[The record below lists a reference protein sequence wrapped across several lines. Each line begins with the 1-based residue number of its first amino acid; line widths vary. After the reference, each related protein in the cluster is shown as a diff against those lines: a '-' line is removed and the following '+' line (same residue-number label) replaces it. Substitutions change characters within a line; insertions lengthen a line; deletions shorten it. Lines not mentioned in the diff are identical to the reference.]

1 MSKKQLVVM
10 LFDSQGK
17 PPPAEFAHE
26 YAWVGDANGGTYIR
40 AVTKSYPAE
49 NKRKGIQ
56 SPFTAAMD
64 DWDKHARKG
73 EGCTNTVP
81 AMKDGPRKEARL
93 RPAIEKA
100 LRALSAVGEYDH
112 LVGRFPDQIDC
123 AEDILSAAL
132 NESHSPRVLI
142 TVSGGV
148 ADYVADPG
156 IEIAVV
162 DYDNAEVDEDYKIVL
177 APRWR
182 SLVAPT
188 DAAAFVEYQESGDE
202 PTKFINY
209 YKCPACGHEWED
221 QWSATCEDD
230 CPKCGKRHITPYES
244 EDV

>member
-132 NESHSPRVLI
+132 AESCPAPALVIVH
-142 TVSGGV
+142 GGV
-148 ADYVADPG
+148 ADVAESSACDVRVIDQDN
-156 IEIAVV
+156 IEAGNPPTELPRGVGFEALV
-162 DYDNAEVDEDYKIVL
+162 AACSGLTEGEDYV
-177 APRWR
+177 W
-182 SLVAPT
+182 V
-188 DAAAFVEYQESGDE
+188 DA
-202 PTKFINY
+202 
-209 YKCPACGHEWED
+209 
-221 QWSATCEDD
+221 
-230 CPKCGKRHITPYES
+230 
-244 EDV
+244 